1 MLKHA
6 THIALSA
13 ASMMGFLLTTD
24 CHATEPAALT
34 PLSATNA
41 RHELTAEDLSSFTE
55 RIIGDELRRFGIPGA
70 VVVAVKD
77 GNVLLSRGYGFADLA
92 KHRPMTAD
100 ATLVNVASITK
111 LFWGIGVM
119 QLVEQGKLDLDRDV
133 NDYLDFHIPTPPGGV
148 PVTLRRLL
156 THRAGFAEQAKNIG
170 YVGTP
175 PPRHSFA
182 DRLPI
187 RTYPEGD
194 VPAYSNYGAEL
205 SASIVERVSGEA
217 FDRYGAE
224 HILAP
229 LGMLHSTFDD
239 PLPASLAPL
248 MAKAYLKLDP
258 PEAVDEHYPVHLLM
272 ASGADMGRFMR
283 AILDGGQL
291 NGAKLLRPETLAQM
305 LAPQAT
311 TPSGT
316 PDWLSMSTRS
326 VMSVSS
332 ARTVT
337 TTFIA
342 SCC

>member
-156 THRAGFAEQAKNIG
+156 THRAGFADK
-170 YVGTP
+170 
-175 PPRHSFA
+175 PRTSATLVHHRHVT
-182 DRLPI
+182 RLPI
-187 RTYPEGD
+187 AFLSGPTPKGTCRLIPTMAPNCRRQSSNES
-194 VPAYSNYGAEL
+194 PAK
-205 SASIVERVSGEA
+205 
-217 FDRYGAE
+217 
-224 HILAP
+224 P
-229 LGMLHSTFDD
+229 LIATARSTFWRRSACCIR
-239 PLPASLAPL
+239 PS
-248 MAKAYLKLDP
+248 MT
-258 PEAVDEHYPVHLLM
+258 
-272 ASGADMGRFMR
+272 RFPHHW
-283 AILDGGQL
+283 
-291 NGAKLLRPETLAQM
+291 RP
-305 LAPQAT
+305 
-311 TPSGT
+311 
-316 PDWLSMSTRS
+316 
-326 VMSVSS
+326 
-332 ARTVT
+332 
-337 TTFIA
+337 
-342 SCC
+342 